1 MYLLSEILIKRLV
14 LLATL
19 LLLTHS
25 TAWGAARGEIYDSL
39 DLPAVLSDR
48 ATQARL
54 FGITRAG
61 DRLVAL
67 GQRGFILYS
76 DDWGGSWQQ
85 ASVPVRSTLLSAY
98 FVNAQTGWASGHDGV
113 VLHSGDGG
121 ETWTKQLDGYEA
133 VDIGIEYYRSMLANE
148 PDNEVYQAMLDEML
162 FAFEQGADRP
172 FFCIRFENEQSGLV
186 LGAYSMSMRTHDGG
200 TTWEPALLNHTD
212 FAFRHLFD
220 YEVTPDKRYIVGE
233 MGLVWIQDQPLG
245 SMRLANFPYDGSI
258 YTIVSNSAG
267 VLIVAGLRGNAF
279 RSADQGETWTAVNLP
294 TSASVVDSIRLGD
307 GRIVLATQAGELLLS
322 NDDGQSFDTLATYHL
337 FPVSAIEEGRP
348 GEVVVVGLG
357 GVRVMKLNGM

>member
-1 MYLLSEILIKRLV
+1 MKWLV

-19 LLLTHS
+19 LLLPHS
-25 TAWGAARGEIYDSL
+25 TAWGAARGETYDVL
-39 DLPAVLSDR
+39 DLPAVVSDR

-61 DRLVAL
+61 DRLVAV

-85 ASVPVRSTLLSAY
+85 ASVPVRSTLLTSY
-98 FVNAQTGWASGHDGV
+98 FINAQKGWAAGHDGV
-113 VLHSGDGG
+113 VLHSSDGG

-133 VDIGIEYYRSMLANE
+133 ADIGIQHYQSLLADDPE
-148 PDNEVYQAMLDEML
+148 SESYQAMADEMM
-162 FAFEQGADRP
+162 FAAEQGADRP
-172 FFCIRFENEQSGLV
+172 FFCIWFESEQSGLV
-186 LGAYSMSMRTHDGG
+186 LGAYSMSMRTNDGG
-200 TTWEPALLNHTD
+200 ATWEPALLNHTD
-212 FAFRHLFD
+212 FRFRHLFD
-220 YEVTPDKRYIVGE
+220 YEITPDKRFVVGE
-233 MGLVWIQDQPLG
+233 MGLVWIQDQPLTG
-245 SMRLANFPYDGSI
+245 MRSANLPYDGSI

-267 VLIVAGLRGNAF
+267 ELIVAGLRGNAF

-294 TSASVVDSIRLGD
+294 TSASVVGSIRLGD
-307 GRIVLATQAGELLLS
+307 GRIVLATQTGELLLS
-322 NDDGQSFDTLATYHL
+322 DDDGQSFDKLATDPL

-357 GVRVMKLNGM
+357 GVRVVKLN